1 MPPLGAQDGRFSP
14 AWSPS
19 GPQQRRSA
27 YAEPVSTMPLP
38 RVLAQVT
45 RDPGRPRLTWYGDD
59 ERVELSGHVLDNW
72 VTKTANL
79 LVEEYQAGP
88 GTQVLVDLP
97 VHWRTLVWA
106 MAVWRVGAAVLLPAG
121 SAPAADV
128 VVTDRPAGHGGEV
141 VAVALPALAR
151 SFDGDLPDDVLDA
164 AATVLG
170 YGDVL
175 TWMPEPDPTASALVL
190 PGRAVPHEDL
200 ATWAGAATPDGTAP
214 RVLIEPAPVDAA
226 DRGEAV
232 AALLAEALTVYAAD
246 GSVVLCSPTVAAD
259 LGGDPERRRHLIETE
274 MVTLTSRT
282 GPG

>member
-1 MPPLGAQDGRFSP
+1 
-14 AWSPS
+14 
-19 GPQQRRSA
+19 
-27 YAEPVSTMPLP
+27 MPLP

-106 MAVWRVGAAVLLPAG
+106 MAVWRVGATVVLPTRA
-121 SAPAADV
+121 ATAADV
-128 VVTDRPAGHGGEV
+128 VVTERPAEHGGEV

-151 SFDGDLPDDVLDA
+151 SFDGDLPDNVLDA

-175 TWMPEPDPTASALVL
+175 TWMPEPDPTAPALVL
-190 PGRAVPHEDL
+190 PGRTVPHEDL
-200 ATWAGAATPDGTAP
+200 ATWAGVSAPDGSAP
-214 RVLIEPAPVDAA
+214 RVLVEPAQVDDAN
-226 DRGEAV
+226 RGETV

-246 GSVVLCSPTVAAD
+246 GSIVLCSPAVAED
-259 LGGDPERRRHLIETE
+259 LSAEPERQQHLVETE
-274 MVTLTSRT
+274 MITLTTRT
-282 GPG
+282 GPR

>member
-1 MPPLGAQDGRFSP
+1 MPRIGAPDGCFSP

-19 GPQQRRSA
+19 GTHLRPSA
-27 YAEPVSTMPLP
+27 YAGPVSTMPLP
-38 RVLAQVT
+38 RILAQVT
-45 RDPGRPRLTWYGDD
+45 RDPGRPRLTWYGDG

-106 MAVWRVGAAVLLPAG
+106 MAVWRVGAAVVLPTG
-121 SAPAADV
+121 TAPTADV
-128 VVTDRPAGHGGEV
+128 VVTDRPAGYGGEV

-175 TWMPEPDPTASALVL
+175 TWMPEPDPTAPALELV
-190 PGRAVPHEDL
+190 GRTVPHEDL
-200 ATWAGAATPDGTAP
+200 AAWAGVSAPDGSSP
-214 RVLIEPAPVDAA
+214 RVLVEPAPVDEAA
-226 DRGEAV
+226 RRETV

-246 GSVVLCSPTVAAD
+246 GSVVLCSPSVADGLAA
-259 LGGDPERRRHLIETE
+259 DPERRQHLIETE
-274 MVTLTSRT
+274 MITLTSRT

>member
-1 MPPLGAQDGRFSP
+1 
-14 AWSPS
+14 
-19 GPQQRRSA
+19 
-27 YAEPVSTMPLP
+27 MPLP
-38 RVLAQVT
+38 RILAQVT
-45 RDPGRPRLTWYGDD
+45 RDPGRPRLTWYGDG

-106 MAVWRVGAAVLLPAG
+106 MAVWRVGAAVVLPAG

-175 TWMPEPDPTASALVL
+175 TWMPEPDTTASALVL
-190 PGRAVPHEDL
+190 PGRTVTHEDL
-200 ATWAGAATPDGTAP
+200 ATWAGVSAPDGSAP
-214 RVLIEPAPVDAA
+214 RVLVESSPDEAN
-226 DRGEAV
+226 RGMTV

-246 GSVVLCSPTVAAD
+246 GSVVLCSPSVAEGLAA
-259 LGGDPERRRHLIETE
+259 DPERRQHLVETE
-274 MVTLTSRT
+274 MITLTSRT
-282 GPG
+282 APG